1 MGTEAA
7 RYAFASLALSGR
19 LHRLLDRM
27 GERQHRRHAQDVLA
41 FDAELDSALSKIARK
56 APAVGDDAHG
66 MELSLIRQ
74 DFEEIERLYA
84 AYKERDAVPE
94 GVAQRFDR
102 IFDGIREKLKE
113 KGF

>member
-27 GERQHRRHAQDVLA
+27 GERQHRRHAQDILA
-41 FDAELDSALSKIARK
+41 FDAEIDGALARIERK
-56 APAVGDDAHG
+56 EPAIRDDARG

-84 AYKERDAVPE
+84 AYKARNEVPE
-94 GVAQRFDR
+94 SVAQRFDR
-102 IFDGIREKLKE
+102 VIDGIREKLKE